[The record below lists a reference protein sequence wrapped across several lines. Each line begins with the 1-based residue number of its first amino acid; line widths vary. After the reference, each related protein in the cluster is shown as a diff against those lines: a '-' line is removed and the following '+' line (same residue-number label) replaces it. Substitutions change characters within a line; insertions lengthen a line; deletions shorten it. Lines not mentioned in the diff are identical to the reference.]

1 MNNFYSQILYS
12 LGWSALGLQ
21 VSYYIKYLNRYPIL
35 FGIAIVS
42 INIYICSNNTYL
54 LFNNYYLLF

>member
-42 INIYICSNNTYL
+42 ININIYSNNTYL
-54 LFNNYYLLF
+54 II